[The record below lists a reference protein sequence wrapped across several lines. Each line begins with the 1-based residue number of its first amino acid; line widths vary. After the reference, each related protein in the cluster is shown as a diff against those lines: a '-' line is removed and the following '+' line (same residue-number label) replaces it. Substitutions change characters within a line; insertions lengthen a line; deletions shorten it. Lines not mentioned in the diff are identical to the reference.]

1 LESDNAC
8 TIYIW
13 GIKHAANTT
22 DGGWWC
28 VFVGGRGVFGS
39 RGGGKI
45 KVYSLGGQTN
55 KLFGPARGQTLCAHY
70 FEYI

>member
-1 LESDNAC
+1 
-8 TIYIW
+8 
-13 GIKHAANTT
+13 
-22 DGGWWC
+22 
-28 VFVGGRGVFGS
+28 VGGRGVFGS